1 MAATGHKTRL
11 AVLTLACCL
20 AGPVSLCADDSADI
34 HTLIGDIPQA
44 LESGDA
50 ALAMNSFSKSYP
62 DYDKLNSYYQALT
75 AAYSVDSQV
84 EFTDEDVAGSSATV
98 TVHWV
103 LTLSTLQTAFTTN
116 RDADIT
122 IKLAREKK
130 GWRIVAFGPITIF
143 DPQEQ

>member
-1 MAATGHKTRL
+1 MAATGLKTRL
-11 AVLTLACCL
+11 AVLALAY
-20 AGPVSLCADDSADI
+20 AVSSCADDSADI

-62 DYDKLNSYYQALT
+62 DYDKLNSYFQALT
-75 AAYSVDSQV
+75 GAYSVDSQV

-122 IKLAREKK
+122 IKLAREKN
-130 GWRIVAFGPITIF
+130 GWRIVALGPIAIF